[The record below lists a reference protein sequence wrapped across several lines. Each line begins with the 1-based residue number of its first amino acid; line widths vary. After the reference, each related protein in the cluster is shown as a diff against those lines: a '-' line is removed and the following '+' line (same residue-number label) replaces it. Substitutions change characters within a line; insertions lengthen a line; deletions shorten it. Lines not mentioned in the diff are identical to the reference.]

1 MQFSS
6 EEYRHSTVTTCGRR
20 CDPTMEKIFEEWDIL
35 RLLSGLSTK
44 QPEFGASNISGT
56 RIKTSSFRLDQAGN
70 DDADRCRTC
79 KCEEILQSE
88 GDHKSEIHLAR

>member
-1 MQFSS
+1 MRS
-6 EEYRHSTVTTCGRR
+6 EVKRM
-20 CDPTMEKIFEEWDIL
+20 TMEVIFEKRDIL

-44 QPEFGASNISGT
+44 RSELGASHVSGT

-70 DDADRCRTC
+70 GDADRCRTC
-79 KCEEILQSE
+79 KCDEILQSE